1 MPSKTESFLGSTRM
15 AEMATRAPALRS
27 LPSGKPQRTPISR
40 TQVEAVISRAVAAF
54 GVVFVL
60 QTFPQFVEQS
70 GNAHPVWLVAIASAV
85 FGSIFVALSLSMLGR
100 GVRAA
105 HAAVAVIYL
114 LGLITWP
121 FAVIDTV
128 PDPISHHW
136 LYYLLTV
143 ATATAA
149 IGFPTRIATVYLF
162 VVPVL
167 YGLFRMTPAGGYGS
181 WEQSVLDAIY
191 AIILGGAIIV
201 IITMLRAAAG
211 AVDSAQAAALD
222 RYSHAVRQHA
232 TEVERVQVD
241 SIVHDSVLTTLLSAA
256 RAFTPE
262 AKELAATMAGN
273 AIGHLREAALVSP
286 DDGSTVRIGSVS
298 SRISEVAA
306 TMSAP
311 FELRTRNLAAWTIP
325 VLAAEALYAA
335 SVQAMLNSI
344 QHAGGGDQVRRWITI
359 RGAAPHG
366 IEIEVGDTGRGFS
379 LIDVPTERLGVRVS
393 ILERVANAGGRA
405 EIVSAPGEGT
415 VITIAWPHAKPVE
428 ATDGDG
434 DLT

>member
-1 MPSKTESFLGSTRM
+1 M

-27 LPSGKPQRTPISR
+27 LPSGKPQRTPVSR
-40 TQVEAVISRAVAAF
+40 TQVESVISRSVAAF
-54 GVVFVL
+54 GVVFAL

-70 GNAHPVWLVAIASAV
+70 SDAEPIWLVAIASSV

-100 GVRAA
+100 GVRIA
-105 HAAVAVIYL
+105 HAVVAAVYLVGLLSWPLAV
-114 LGLITWP
+114 T
-121 FAVIDTV
+121 D
-128 PDPISHHW
+128 PDAHPVMHHW

-149 IGFPTRIATVYLF
+149 IGFPTRVATAYLF
-162 VVPVL
+162 LTPTL
-167 YGLFRMTPAGGYGS
+167 YGLIRMTPAGGSGS

-191 AIILGGAIIV
+191 AIILGGAIII
-201 IITMLRAAAG
+201 IITMLRSAAA
-211 AVDSAQAAALD
+211 AVDTAQAAALD

-286 DDGSTVRIGSVS
+286 DDGSTVRISAVS
-298 SRISEVAA
+298 ARIAEVSA

-311 FELRTRNLAAWTIP
+311 FELRTRTLAAWTMP

-344 QHAGGGDQVRRWITI
+344 QHAGEGPQVSRWVTI
-359 RGAAPHG
+359 RGGVPHG

-393 ILERVANAGGRA
+393 ILERVANAGGVA
-405 EIVSAPGEGT
+405 EIDSVANEGT
-415 VITIAWPHAKPVE
+415 VVTIRWPRNDPAPPSLE
-428 ATDGDG
+428 DES
-434 DLT
+434 